1 MPQWQATSV
10 VGIRPNLRPT
20 SIVGIRP
27 NLRPHQ
33 SRPLIWTR
41 PMKAILVGRH
51 QWQAH
56 LNSRPNLVKPHQSS
70 PLIWTRPM
78 KAIFVGRH
86 QWQVHFK
93 MRRRTTIIYIFFL
106 EHIKIGSRIQKG
118 YVISKIG
125 SHTRERITR

>member
-33 SRPLIWTR
+33 S
-41 PMKAILVGRH
+41 
-51 QWQAH
+51 
-56 LNSRPNLVKPHQSS
+56 S

-93 MRRRTTIIYIFFL
+93 MRRCTTIIYMFFL